1 MRRLITLSVDDQP
14 EISEMMQHLM
24 NKIDPGGTHMTAN
37 TAEQAFKLLSKEVQI
52 VFLDVEMPGINGIDL
67 AKKIKDFYPKLN
79 IIFVTGFT
87 KYCYEAYGV
96 HSSGYLRKP
105 VFEEDL
111 RRELQNLR
119 YPIDAPQ
126 SRLLVQCSPFTVFD
140 NGKAFV
146 FHRSRT
152 LEMFAYLVYRNGAL
166 CSNGELLG
174 ILWDG
179 DPDKQGY
186 LRQLI
191 KDMIESLDEIG
202 ERDLI
207 EKKYGKIGIKH
218 GSVRYEGELE
228 TIADEFLWL

>member
-1 MRRLITLSVDDQP
+1 MITLSVDDKP
-14 EISEMMQHLM
+14 EISEMIQHLM
-24 NKIDPGGTHMTAN
+24 TKIDPSGTHMTAN
-37 TAEQAFKLLSKEVQI
+37 TAEQAFRLISKETQI
-52 VFLDVEMPGINGIDL
+52 VFLDVEMPGMNGIDL
-67 AKKIKDFYPKLN
+67 AKKIKEFYPTLN

-96 HSSGYLRKP
+96 HPSGYLRKP
-105 VFEEDL
+105 VFEEEL

-126 SRLLVQCSPFTVFD
+126 SRLLVRCSPFAVFD
-140 NGKAFV
+140 NEKAFV

-152 LEMFAYLVYRNGAL
+152 LEMFAYLIYRDGTL

-179 DPDKQGY
+179 DPDKAGY

-191 KDMIESLDEIG
+191 KDLIESLDEIG
-202 ERDLI
+202 ERDI
-207 EKKYGKIGIKH
+207 IDKKYGKIGIRH
-218 GSVRYEGELE
+218 GSVRCEGELDR
-228 TIADEFLWL
+228 IADEFSWV